1 MVYRSIVNVNAAGRA
16 SIHAQEGEVVEIKDK
31 NSPTGMTLFVRV
43 SGDWL
48 HKLTPDWRPTRWEA
62 SLRAAE
68 ELERIAD
75 GVIDQAAALR
85 AESQQAAEDTPAS
98 ASRESA

>member
-1 MVYRSIVNVNAAGRA
+1 VVYRSVINVKPNGLVEVY
-16 SIHAQEGEVVEIKDK
+16 HQEGEVVEVPDK
-31 NSPTGMTLFVRV
+31 HELSGIGMYVRLAG
-43 SGDWL
+43 SWL
-48 HKLTPDWRPTRWEA
+48 YKFTPDWRPTRWEA

-75 GVIDQAAALR
+75 GVIDQAAVLR

-98 ASRESA
+98 ASMESA